1 VRTDFNYSCPL
12 ALGPSRKCRSGRSN
26 RSEHGGRLPRLQSIE
41 NRSRQPVLWV
51 PPTAPESAIKL
62 TRSGAEQRART
73 TAAGCRRAA
82 PNGTSRRAHQPANA
96 YIESDVRTSETIIQS
111 RRFVFQEL
119 VGSPI
124 FGVYDLYSRTT
135 VNGTSAIPRVSRNHS
150 RNRRPHE
157 PVVGRLGGEFRFLSL
172 ALHREGSAPY
182 LLQPSS
188 RYWPRADGSRREDPC
203 SSSPRS

>member
-1 VRTDFNYSCPL
+1 MPPAPTSRPISERSG
-12 ALGPSRKCRSGRSN
+12 LGLPPSRCRSLQVQTCATPRRALRCQDVHWTGKSQSLDSGLSLPWQKSPPACWSEPPSCAPRSR
-26 RSEHGGRLPRLQSIE
+26 RSE
-41 NRSRQPVLWV
+41 
-51 PPTAPESAIKL
+51 APSAPL
-62 TRSGAEQRART
+62 TDARYG
-73 TAAGCRRAA
+73 TAAAR
-82 PNGTSRRAHQPANA
+82 Q
-96 YIESDVRTSETIIQS
+96 I

-157 PVVGRLGGEFRFLSL
+157 PVVGRLGDEFRFLSL